1 MKILL
6 FDMAKKKTNIQ
17 NFILIKMHCALI
29 FDVSHITCTTSNQ
42 QKKMVFLTKPFFTH
56 AHSTNLNFFHTNS
69 FFISKFYAHPCTTT
83 QNEI

>member
-42 QKKMVFLTKPFFTH
+42 QKKWVF
-56 AHSTNLNFFHTNS
+56 
-69 FFISKFYAHPCTTT
+69 
-83 QNEI
+83 